1 MNKTLAAALAIVTAS
16 TLGLSGCGS
25 AGGDVKKTADGKVQ
39 ITMWHGFSE
48 ADGKTLEGIV
58 DSFNKSQDKYQI
70 DAQLHR
76 GPQSARPWS
85 PRSLP
90 VMAPIS

>member
-1 MNKTLAAALAIVTAS
+1 MKMNKTLAAALAIVTAS

-48 ADGKTLEGIV
+48 ACCLSRTE
-58 DSFNKSQDKYQI
+58 
-70 DAQLHR
+70 
-76 GPQSARPWS
+76 
-85 PRSLP
+85 RSS
-90 VMAPIS
+90 ISCTAAI